1 MQTLENPLSFDEM
14 IAEATTRYHNLLNSE
29 RRTVADYWEFGRLLN
44 RLRLL
49 HIGRWMEF
57 LDKQEWNYSRVKRA
71 VRIYRR
77 YKCVEDCLNLTLM
90 DGLDYKESED
100 HLQSEAD
107 EQPIALPIV
116 ETPSEPGL
124 TVCRGEDDDE
134 DEDIEREEEQDGH
147 EAAADEQPAES
158 LAFSDDELEKARD
171 YILSFKDPHRALA
184 VLEYLVEE
192 ISIGDMADKMVYA

>member
-14 IAEATTRYHNLLNSE
+14 IAEATTRYHDLLNSE

-71 VRIYRR
+71 IRIYRR

-90 DGLDYKESED
+90 DGLDYNENP
-100 HLQSEAD
+100 QPEAD
-107 EQPIALPIV
+107 EQPAALPIV

-124 TVCRGEDDDE
+124 TVCRGEDGDQDE
-134 DEDIEREEEQDGH
+134 DVEQDEQQDGH
-147 EAAADEQPAES
+147 DAAADEQPAES
-158 LAFSDDELEKARD
+158 LGFSDDELEKARN
-171 YILSFKDPHRALA
+171 YMLSFREPRRALT
-184 VLEYLVEE
+184 VLEYLIEE
-192 ISIGDMADKMVYA
+192 ISIDDMADEMVYA